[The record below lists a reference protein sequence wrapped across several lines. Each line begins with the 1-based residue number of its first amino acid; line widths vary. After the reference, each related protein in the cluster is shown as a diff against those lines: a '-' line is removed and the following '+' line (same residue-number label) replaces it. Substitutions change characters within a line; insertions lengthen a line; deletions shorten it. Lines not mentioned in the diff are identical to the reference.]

1 MADSTIRSIQMLSH
15 AMTRRSMTTAPKN
28 VYSSAEGRVLAY
40 LFEHYRQ
47 EIYQKDIEAEFNIRP
62 ATASGLLNNM
72 EHKGLITRTKSRHD
86 ARRKAIHL
94 SDGASHY
101 RPTVANE
108 EKTMERTLTKGI
120 SDQELSIFNNIVRKM
135 ISNLSNQ

>member
-15 AMTRRSMTTAPKN
+15 AMTRRSITAAPKN
-28 VYSSAEGRVLAY
+28 VYSSAEGRILSF

-62 ATASGLLNNM
+62 ATASGILNRM
-72 EHKGLITRTKSRHD
+72 EQKGLITRTKSRHD

-94 SDGASHY
+94 TASASHY

-108 EKTMERTLTKGI
+108 EKTMERTLIRGI
-120 SDQELSIFNNIVRKM
+120 SEQELSIFNNIIRKM
-135 ISNLSNQ
+135 ISNLSDQ